1 MTAEGIEALK
11 DGRTIECAKPRTVRK
26 PKRERAIKGRAA
38 STGSVDSSLFEE
50 LRKLRKSLADDQ
62 GVPPYVVFSD
72 ATLRELCFAK
82 PASLG
87 AFRAVS
93 GVGDVKLERYGE
105 AFVEAI
111 RSFEGR

>member
-1 MTAEGIEALK
+1 MPPPQPG
-11 DGRTIECAKPRTVRK
+11 
-26 PKRERAIKGRAA
+26 A
-38 STGSVDSSLFEE
+38 STRRSS
-50 LRKLRKSLADDQ
+50 RRCAKLRKSLADDQ

-72 ATLRELCFAK
+72 ATLRELCFTK

-111 RSFEGR
+111 RAFEGR